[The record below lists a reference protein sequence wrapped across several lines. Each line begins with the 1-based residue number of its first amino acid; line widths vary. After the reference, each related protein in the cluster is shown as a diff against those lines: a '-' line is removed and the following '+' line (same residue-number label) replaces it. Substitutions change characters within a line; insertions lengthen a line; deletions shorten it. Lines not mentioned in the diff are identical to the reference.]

1 MNNLSRLLMSS
12 ALCAV
17 CTMAN
22 AQQVN
27 VSGVIKDATGET
39 VIGASVMVKG
49 TKTGTVTDFDGRF
62 HVECTPGATL
72 VISYIGYQTQ
82 EVKAADGMNV
92 VLQEAANDLNEVV
105 VTGYTTQRKADLTG
119 AISVVS
125 VDDIAK
131 QNENNPIKAL
141 QGRVPGMNI
150 SADGS
155 PSGTATV
162 RIRGIGTLNNNDP
175 LYIVDGIPTKAG
187 MHELNGNDIESI
199 QVLKDAASASIY
211 GSRAANGVII
221 ITTKMVYIPASLDIK
236 NLTPTIAYSEN
247 ATISPASGIATDFT
261 NPVTYTVNNNTANS
275 TYTVTVKQI
284 NKPQALYVGLAQNMS
299 ELNPEEETACKWML
313 ENIPNS
319 LYASFTD
326 IKNGSIDLS
335 ECKVIWWHF
344 HKDGGVDGK
353 SNFEKDA
360 PEALEAIPQLKD
372 FYKNGGSFLFTRY
385 ATNMPGELG
394 IAKNGGVPNNCW
406 GQVEADAETCGGPW
420 DFKMTGHTD
429 HALYQNL
436 VKGDDGNSVYTT
448 DTDYRITN
456 STAQWHIGS
465 DWGGYADY
473 AAWREATGGIDLG
486 YGGDGSIVVWEFP
499 AEGTSGKTL
508 CIGSG
513 CYDWYSVNENY
524 TEKFHK
530 NIAIMTANAFNYLM
544 NK

>member
-1 MNNLSRLLMSS
+1 MKKILFMLMAILALTACSDDNVSDLNLSGSCSITELALDNYDGSIDKTTRTIIVRVPETYDISQMSVTKLS
-12 ALCAV
+12 LSDGAKS
-17 CTMAN
+17 N
-22 AQQVN
+22 VN
-27 VSGVIKDATGET
+27 VNDQLNMSAPQAVHVTNGEVYLDWTIKAQRDEAKITSFKINET
-39 VIGASVMVKG
+39 YVGTINED
-49 TKTGTVTDFDGRF
+49 TKT
-62 HVECTPGATL
+62 
-72 VISYIGYQTQ
+72 I
-82 EVKAADGMNV
+82 
-92 VLQEAANDLNEVV
+92 
-105 VTGYTTQRKADLTG
+105 
-119 AISVVS
+119 
-125 VDDIAK
+125 
-131 QNENNPIKAL
+131 
-141 QGRVPGMNI
+141 
-150 SADGS
+150 
-155 PSGTATV
+155 
-162 RIRGIGTLNNNDP
+162 
-175 LYIVDGIPTKAG
+175 
-187 MHELNGNDIESI
+187 
-199 QVLKDAASASIY
+199 
-211 GSRAANGVII
+211 
-221 ITTKMVYIPASLDIK
+221 MVYVPASLDIK

-261 NPVTYTVNNNTANS
+261 NPVIYTVNNNTASN

-284 NKPQALYVGLAQNMS
+284 DKPQALYVGLAQSMD
-299 ELNPEEETACKWML
+299 ELNSEEKTACNWML
-313 ENIPNS
+313 QNVPNS
-319 LYASFTD
+319 LYASFID

-335 ECKVIWWHF
+335 DCKVIWWHF

-353 SNFEKDA
+353 SNFEKAA
-360 PEALEAIPQLKD
+360 PAALEAIPQLKD

-456 STAQWHIGS
+456 STAQWAIGT
-465 DWGGYADY
+465 DWSVYPNY
-473 AAWREATGGIDLG
+473 ESWRNATGAIDLG
-486 YGGDGSIVVWEFP
+486 YGGDGAIVVWEFP

-530 NIAIMTANAFNYLM
+530 NIAIMTQNAFNYLM
-544 NK
+544 NKK

>member
-1 MNNLSRLLMSS
+1 MLMAILALTACSDDNVSDLNLSGSCSITELALDNYDGSIDKTTRTIIVRVPETYDFSQMSVTKLS
-12 ALCAV
+12 LSDGAKS
-17 CTMAN
+17 N
-22 AQQVN
+22 VN
-27 VSGVIKDATGET
+27 VNDQLNMSAPQAVHVTNGDVYLDWTIKAQRDEAKITSFKINDTYVGTINED
-39 VIGASVMVKG
+39 
-49 TKTGTVTDFDGRF
+49 TKT
-62 HVECTPGATL
+62 
-72 VISYIGYQTQ
+72 I
-82 EVKAADGMNV
+82 
-92 VLQEAANDLNEVV
+92 
-105 VTGYTTQRKADLTG
+105 
-119 AISVVS
+119 
-125 VDDIAK
+125 
-131 QNENNPIKAL
+131 
-141 QGRVPGMNI
+141 
-150 SADGS
+150 
-155 PSGTATV
+155 
-162 RIRGIGTLNNNDP
+162 
-175 LYIVDGIPTKAG
+175 
-187 MHELNGNDIESI
+187 
-199 QVLKDAASASIY
+199 
-211 GSRAANGVII
+211 
-221 ITTKMVYIPASLDIK
+221 MVYVPASLDIK

-247 ATISPASGIATDFT
+247 ATVSPASGIATDFT
-261 NPVTYTVNNNTANS
+261 NPVTYTVNNNTASN

-284 NKPQALYVGLAQNMS
+284 EKPQALYVGLAQSMD
-299 ELNPEEETACKWML
+299 ELNIEEKTACNWML
-313 ENIPNS
+313 QNVPNS

-335 ECKVIWWHF
+335 DCKVIWWHF
-344 HKDGGVDGK
+344 HMDGGVDGK
-353 SNFEKDA
+353 SNFEKAA
-360 PEALEAIPQLKD
+360 PKALEAIPQLKD

>member
-1 MNNLSRLLMSS
+1 MKKILFMLMAILALTACSDDNVSDLNLSGSCSITELALDNYDGAIDKTTRTITVRVPETCDISQMSVTKLS
-12 ALCAV
+12 LSDGAKS
-17 CTMAN
+17 N
-22 AQQVN
+22 VN
-27 VSGVIKDATGET
+27 VNDQLNMSAPQAVHVTNGDVYLYWTIKAQRDEAKITSFKINDTYVGTINED
-39 VIGASVMVKG
+39 
-49 TKTGTVTDFDGRF
+49 TKT
-62 HVECTPGATL
+62 
-72 VISYIGYQTQ
+72 I
-82 EVKAADGMNV
+82 
-92 VLQEAANDLNEVV
+92 
-105 VTGYTTQRKADLTG
+105 
-119 AISVVS
+119 
-125 VDDIAK
+125 
-131 QNENNPIKAL
+131 
-141 QGRVPGMNI
+141 
-150 SADGS
+150 
-155 PSGTATV
+155 
-162 RIRGIGTLNNNDP
+162 
-175 LYIVDGIPTKAG
+175 
-187 MHELNGNDIESI
+187 
-199 QVLKDAASASIY
+199 
-211 GSRAANGVII
+211 
-221 ITTKMVYIPASLDIK
+221 MVYVPASLDIK
-236 NLTPTIAYSEN
+236 KLTPTIAYSEN
-247 ATISPASGIATDFT
+247 ATISPASGIAADFT
-261 NPVTYTVNNNTANS
+261 NPVTYTVNNNTASN

-284 NKPQALYVGLAQNMS
+284 DKPQALYVGLAQSMD
-299 ELNPEEETACKWML
+299 ELNIEEKTACSWML
-313 ENIPNS
+313 QNVPNS

-335 ECKVIWWHF
+335 DCKVIWWHF

-406 GQVEADAETCGGPW
+406 GQVEADAETCNGPW
-420 DFKMTGHTD
+420 DFKMKGHTD

-436 VKGDDGNSVYTT
+436 VKGDDANCVYTT
-448 DTDYRITN
+448 DTGYRITN
-456 STAQWHIGS
+456 SVAQWHIGS

-486 YGGDGSIVVWEFP
+486 YGGDGAIVVWEFP

-530 NIAIMTANAFNYLM
+530 NIAIMTANAFKYLT

>member
-1 MNNLSRLLMSS
+1 MLMAILALTACSDDNVSDLNLSGSCSITELALDNYDGAIDKTTRTITVRVPETYDISRMSVTKLS
-12 ALCAV
+12 LSDGAKS
-17 CTMAN
+17 N
-22 AQQVN
+22 VN
-27 VSGVIKDATGET
+27 VNDQLNMSTPQAVHVTNGDVYLYWTIKAQRDEAKITSFKINDTYVGTINED
-39 VIGASVMVKG
+39 
-49 TKTGTVTDFDGRF
+49 TKT
-62 HVECTPGATL
+62 
-72 VISYIGYQTQ
+72 I
-82 EVKAADGMNV
+82 
-92 VLQEAANDLNEVV
+92 
-105 VTGYTTQRKADLTG
+105 
-119 AISVVS
+119 
-125 VDDIAK
+125 
-131 QNENNPIKAL
+131 
-141 QGRVPGMNI
+141 
-150 SADGS
+150 
-155 PSGTATV
+155 
-162 RIRGIGTLNNNDP
+162 
-175 LYIVDGIPTKAG
+175 
-187 MHELNGNDIESI
+187 
-199 QVLKDAASASIY
+199 
-211 GSRAANGVII
+211 
-221 ITTKMVYIPASLDIK
+221 MVYVPASLDIK
-236 NLTPTIAYSEN
+236 KLTPTIAYSEN
-247 ATISPASGIATDFT
+247 ATISPASGIAADFT
-261 NPVTYTVNNNTANS
+261 NPVTYTVKNNTASN

-284 NKPQALYVGLAQNMS
+284 NKPQALYVGLAQSMD
-299 ELNPEEETACKWML
+299 ELNIEEKTACNWML
-313 ENIPNS
+313 QNVPNS

-335 ECKVIWWHF
+335 DCKVIWWHF

-406 GQVEADAETCGGPW
+406 GQVEADAETCNGPW
-420 DFKMTGHTD
+420 DFKMKGHTD

-436 VKGDDGNSVYTT
+436 VKGDDANCVYTT

-486 YGGDGSIVVWEFP
+486 YGGDGAIVVWEFP

-513 CYDWYSVNENY
+513 CYDWYSVNLNY

-530 NIAIMTANAFNYLM
+530 NIAIMTANAFKYLT

>member
-1 MNNLSRLLMSS
+1 MKKILFMLMAILALTACSDDNVSDLNLSGSCSITELALDNYDGSIDKTTRTIIVRVPETYDISQMSVTKLSLSDGAKSNINVNDQLNMS
-12 ALCAV
+12 APQTVHVTNGDVYLDW
-17 CTMAN
+17 T
-22 AQQVN
+22 
-27 VSGVIKDATGET
+27 IKAKRDEAKITSFKLNDTYVGTINED
-39 VIGASVMVKG
+39 
-49 TKTGTVTDFDGRF
+49 TKT
-62 HVECTPGATL
+62 
-72 VISYIGYQTQ
+72 I
-82 EVKAADGMNV
+82 
-92 VLQEAANDLNEVV
+92 
-105 VTGYTTQRKADLTG
+105 
-119 AISVVS
+119 
-125 VDDIAK
+125 
-131 QNENNPIKAL
+131 
-141 QGRVPGMNI
+141 
-150 SADGS
+150 
-155 PSGTATV
+155 
-162 RIRGIGTLNNNDP
+162 
-175 LYIVDGIPTKAG
+175 
-187 MHELNGNDIESI
+187 
-199 QVLKDAASASIY
+199 
-211 GSRAANGVII
+211 
-221 ITTKMVYIPASLDIK
+221 MVYVPASLDIK

-261 NPVTYTVNNNTANS
+261 NPVPYTVNNNTASN

-284 NKPQALYVGLAQNMS
+284 DKPQALYVGLVQSMD
-299 ELNPEEETACKWML
+299 ELNIEEKTACNWML
-313 ENIPNS
+313 QNIPNS

-335 ECKVIWWHF
+335 DCKVIWWHF

-353 SNFEKDA
+353 SNFEKAA

-406 GQVEADAETCGGPW
+406 GQVEADAETRGSPW

-436 VKGDDGNSVYTT
+436 VKGDDDNCVYTT
-448 DTDYRITN
+448 DKDYRITN
-456 STAQWHIGS
+456 STAQWHIGIGS
-465 DWGGYADY
+465 GWDNGYADY

-486 YGGDGSIVVWEFP
+486 YGGDGAIVVWEFP

-530 NIAIMTANAFNYLM
+530 NIAIMTQNAFNYLM
-544 NK
+544 NKK

>member
-1 MNNLSRLLMSS
+1 MLMAILALTACSDDNVSDLNLSGSCSITELALDNYDGAIDKTTRTITVRVPETYDISQMSVTKLS
-12 ALCAV
+12 LSDGAKS
-17 CTMAN
+17 N
-22 AQQVN
+22 VN
-27 VSGVIKDATGET
+27 VNDQLNMSAPQAVHVTNGDVYLYWTIKAQRDEAKITSFKINDTYVGTINED
-39 VIGASVMVKG
+39 
-49 TKTGTVTDFDGRF
+49 TKT
-62 HVECTPGATL
+62 
-72 VISYIGYQTQ
+72 I
-82 EVKAADGMNV
+82 
-92 VLQEAANDLNEVV
+92 
-105 VTGYTTQRKADLTG
+105 
-119 AISVVS
+119 
-125 VDDIAK
+125 
-131 QNENNPIKAL
+131 
-141 QGRVPGMNI
+141 
-150 SADGS
+150 
-155 PSGTATV
+155 
-162 RIRGIGTLNNNDP
+162 
-175 LYIVDGIPTKAG
+175 
-187 MHELNGNDIESI
+187 
-199 QVLKDAASASIY
+199 
-211 GSRAANGVII
+211 
-221 ITTKMVYIPASLDIK
+221 MVYVPASLDIK
-236 NLTPTIAYSEN
+236 NLTPTITCSEN
-247 ATISPASGIATDFT
+247 ATISPASGIAADFT
-261 NPVTYTVNNNTANS
+261 NPVTYTVNNNTASN

-284 NKPQALYVGLAQNMS
+284 DKPQALYVGLAQSMD
-299 ELNPEEETACKWML
+299 ELNIEEKTACNWML
-313 ENIPNS
+313 QNVPNS

-335 ECKVIWWHF
+335 DCKVIWWHF

-406 GQVEADAETCGGPW
+406 GQVEADAETCNGPW
-420 DFKMTGHTD
+420 DFKMKGHTD

-436 VKGDDGNSVYTT
+436 VKGDDANCVYTT
-448 DTDYRITN
+448 DTGYRITN

-486 YGGDGSIVVWEFP
+486 YGGDGAIVVWEFP

-530 NIAIMTANAFNYLM
+530 NIAIMTANAFNYLT

>member
-1 MNNLSRLLMSS
+1 MLMAILALTACSDDNVSDLNLSGGCSITELTLDNYDGTIDKTTRTITVRVPETYDISHMSVTKLS
-12 ALCAV
+12 LSDGAKS
-17 CTMAN
+17 N
-22 AQQVN
+22 VN
-27 VSGVIKDATGET
+27 K
-39 VIGASVMVKG
+39 
-49 TKTGTVTDFDGRF
+49 
-62 HVECTPGATL
+62 
-72 VISYIGYQTQ
+72 
-82 EVKAADGMNV
+82 
-92 VLQEAANDLNEVV
+92 NDLLNMSVPQAV
-105 VTGYTTQRKADLTG
+105 HVTNGD
-119 AISVVS
+119 VS
-125 VDDIAK
+125 LDWT
-131 QNENNPIKAL
+131 IKA
-141 QGRVPGMNI
+141 QRDEAKITSFKINDTYV
-150 SADGS
+150 
-155 PSGTATV
+155 GTINEDNKT
-162 RIRGIGTLNNNDP
+162 I
-175 LYIVDGIPTKAG
+175 
-187 MHELNGNDIESI
+187 
-199 QVLKDAASASIY
+199 
-211 GSRAANGVII
+211 
-221 ITTKMVYIPASLDIK
+221 MVYVPVSLDIK
-236 NLTPTIAYSEN
+236 SLTPSITYSEN
-247 ATISPASGIATDFT
+247 ATISPASGIVTDFT
-261 NPVTYTVNNNTANS
+261 NPVTYTVSNNTANS
-275 TYTVTVKQI
+275 TYTVTVQQI
-284 NKPQALYVGLAQNMS
+284 DKPQALYVGLAQNMS
-299 ELNPEEETACKWML
+299 ELNPEEQTACKWML

-326 IKNGSIDLS
+326 LKNESIDLS

-353 SNFEKDA
+353 EAFEKAA

-473 AAWREATGGIDLG
+473 AVWREATGGIDLG
-486 YGGDGSIVVWEFP
+486 YGGDGAIVVWEFP

-524 TEKFHK
+524 TEKFHQ
-530 NIAIMTANAFNYLM
+530 NIAIMTQNAFNYLM

>member
-1 MNNLSRLLMSS
+1 MLMAILALTACSDDNVSDLNLSGSCSITELALDNYDGTIDKTTRTITVRVPETCDISQMSVTKLS
-12 ALCAV
+12 LSDGAKS
-17 CTMAN
+17 N
-22 AQQVN
+22 VN
-27 VSGVIKDATGET
+27 VNDQLNMSTPQAVHVTNGDVYLYWTIKAQRDEAKITSFKINDTYVGTINED
-39 VIGASVMVKG
+39 
-49 TKTGTVTDFDGRF
+49 TKT
-62 HVECTPGATL
+62 
-72 VISYIGYQTQ
+72 I
-82 EVKAADGMNV
+82 
-92 VLQEAANDLNEVV
+92 
-105 VTGYTTQRKADLTG
+105 
-119 AISVVS
+119 
-125 VDDIAK
+125 
-131 QNENNPIKAL
+131 
-141 QGRVPGMNI
+141 
-150 SADGS
+150 
-155 PSGTATV
+155 
-162 RIRGIGTLNNNDP
+162 
-175 LYIVDGIPTKAG
+175 
-187 MHELNGNDIESI
+187 
-199 QVLKDAASASIY
+199 
-211 GSRAANGVII
+211 
-221 ITTKMVYIPASLDIK
+221 MVYVPASLDIK

-247 ATISPASGIATDFT
+247 ATIFPASGIATDFT
-261 NPVTYTVNNNTANS
+261 NPVTYTVNNNTASN

-284 NKPQALYVGLAQNMS
+284 DKPQALYVGLAQSMD
-299 ELNPEEETACKWML
+299 ELNIEEKTACNWML
-313 ENIPNS
+313 QNVPNS

-335 ECKVIWWHF
+335 DCKVIWWHF

-353 SNFEKDA
+353 SNFEKAA

-420 DFKMTGHTD
+420 DFKMQGHTD

-436 VKGDDGNSVYTT
+436 VKGDDDNCVYTT
-448 DTDYRITN
+448 DKNYRITN
-456 STAQWHIGS
+456 SVAQWLIGS

-530 NIAIMTANAFNYLM
+530 NIAIMTANAFKYLM

>member
-1 MNNLSRLLMSS
+1 MLMAILALTACSDDNVSDLNLSGSCSITELALDNYGGSIDKTTRTIIVRVPETYDISQMSVTKLNLS
-12 ALCAV
+12 DGAKS
-17 CTMAN
+17 N
-22 AQQVN
+22 VN
-27 VSGVIKDATGET
+27 VNDQLNMSAPQAVHVTNGDVYLDWTIKAQRDEAKITSFKINDTYVGTINEN
-39 VIGASVMVKG
+39 
-49 TKTGTVTDFDGRF
+49 TKT
-62 HVECTPGATL
+62 
-72 VISYIGYQTQ
+72 I
-82 EVKAADGMNV
+82 
-92 VLQEAANDLNEVV
+92 
-105 VTGYTTQRKADLTG
+105 
-119 AISVVS
+119 
-125 VDDIAK
+125 
-131 QNENNPIKAL
+131 
-141 QGRVPGMNI
+141 
-150 SADGS
+150 
-155 PSGTATV
+155 
-162 RIRGIGTLNNNDP
+162 
-175 LYIVDGIPTKAG
+175 
-187 MHELNGNDIESI
+187 
-199 QVLKDAASASIY
+199 
-211 GSRAANGVII
+211 
-221 ITTKMVYIPASLDIK
+221 MVYVPASLDIK

-247 ATISPASGIATDFT
+247 ATISPASGIAADFT
-261 NPVTYTVNNNTANS
+261 NPVTYTVNNNTASN

-284 NKPQALYVGLAQNMS
+284 DKPQALYVGLAQSMD
-299 ELNPEEETACKWML
+299 ELNIEEKTACNWML
-313 ENIPNS
+313 QNVPNS

-335 ECKVIWWHF
+335 DCKVIWWHF

-353 SNFEKDA
+353 SNFEKAA
-360 PEALEAIPQLKD
+360 PEALKAIPQLKD

-436 VKGDDGNSVYTT
+436 VKGDDDNSVYTT

-456 STAQWHIGS
+456 STAQWHIGT

-486 YGGDGSIVVWEFP
+486 YGGDQPIGAIVVWEFP

-530 NIAIMTANAFNYLM
+530 NIAIMTQNAFNYLM

>member
-1 MNNLSRLLMSS
+1 MKKILFMLMAILALTACSDDNVSDLNLSGSCSITELALDNYDGSIDKTTRTIIVRVPETYDISQMSVTKLS
-12 ALCAV
+12 LSDGAKS
-17 CTMAN
+17 N
-22 AQQVN
+22 VN
-27 VSGVIKDATGET
+27 VNDQLNMSAPQTVHVTNGDVYLDWTIKARRDEAKITSFKINDIYVGTINEDSKT
-39 VIGASVMVKG
+39 IMVY
-49 TKTGTVTDFDGRF
+49 V
-62 HVECTPGATL
+62 PATL
-72 VISYIGYQTQ
+72 
-82 EVKAADGMNV
+82 N
-92 VLQEAANDLNEVV
+92 
-105 VTGYTTQRKADLTG
+105 
-119 AISVVS
+119 
-125 VDDIAK
+125 
-131 QNENNPIKAL
+131 IK
-141 QGRVPGMNI
+141 
-150 SADGS
+150 S
-155 PSGTATV
+155 
-162 RIRGIGTLNNNDP
+162 
-175 LYIVDGIPTKAG
+175 
-187 MHELNGNDIESI
+187 
-199 QVLKDAASASIY
+199 
-211 GSRAANGVII
+211 
-221 ITTKMVYIPASLDIK
+221 
-236 NLTPTIAYSEN
+236 LTPTVTYSEN
-247 ATISPASGIATDFT
+247 ASISPASGIVTDFT
-261 NPVTYTVNNNTANS
+261 NPVTYTVSNNTASS
-275 TYTVTVKQI
+275 TYTVTVQQI
-284 NKPQALYVGLAQNMS
+284 NKPQALYVGLALNMA
-299 ELNPEEETACKWML
+299 ELNPEEEAACKWML

-326 IKNGSIDLS
+326 LKNGSIDLS

-353 SNFEKDA
+353 EAFEKAA

-420 DFKMTGHTD
+420 DFKMNGHTD

-436 VKGDDGNSVYTT
+436 VKGDDDNSVYTT
-448 DTDYRITN
+448 DKDYRITN

-486 YGGDGSIVVWEFP
+486 YGGDGAIVVWEFP

-513 CYDWYSVNENY
+513 SYDWYSVNENY

-530 NIAIMTANAFNYLM
+530 NIAIMTANAFNYLT

>member
-1 MNNLSRLLMSS
+1 MKKILFMLMAILALTACSDDNVSDLNLSGSCSITELALDNYDGSIDKTTRTIIVRVPETYDISQMSVTKLNLS
-12 ALCAV
+12 DGAKS
-17 CTMAN
+17 N
-22 AQQVN
+22 VN
-27 VSGVIKDATGET
+27 VNDQLNMSAPQAVHVTNGDVYLDWTIKAQRDEAKITSFKINDTYVGTINEN
-39 VIGASVMVKG
+39 
-49 TKTGTVTDFDGRF
+49 TKT
-62 HVECTPGATL
+62 
-72 VISYIGYQTQ
+72 I
-82 EVKAADGMNV
+82 
-92 VLQEAANDLNEVV
+92 
-105 VTGYTTQRKADLTG
+105 
-119 AISVVS
+119 
-125 VDDIAK
+125 
-131 QNENNPIKAL
+131 
-141 QGRVPGMNI
+141 
-150 SADGS
+150 
-155 PSGTATV
+155 
-162 RIRGIGTLNNNDP
+162 
-175 LYIVDGIPTKAG
+175 
-187 MHELNGNDIESI
+187 
-199 QVLKDAASASIY
+199 
-211 GSRAANGVII
+211 
-221 ITTKMVYIPASLDIK
+221 MVYVPASLDIK

-247 ATISPASGIATDFT
+247 ATISPASGIAADFT
-261 NPVTYTVNNNTANS
+261 NPVTYTVNNNTASN

-284 NKPQALYVGLAQNMS
+284 DKPQALYVGLAQSMD
-299 ELNPEEETACKWML
+299 ELNIEEKTACNWML
-313 ENIPNS
+313 QNVPNS

-335 ECKVIWWHF
+335 DCKVIWWHF

-353 SNFEKDA
+353 SNFEKAA

-420 DFKMTGHTD
+420 DFKMKGHTD

-436 VKGDDGNSVYTT
+436 VKGDDDNSVYTT
-448 DTDYRITN
+448 DKDYRITN

-513 CYDWYSVNENY
+513 SYDWYSVNENY

-530 NIAIMTANAFNYLM
+530 NIAIMTQNAFNYLM

>member
-1 MNNLSRLLMSS
+1 MKKILFMLMAVLALTACSDDNVSDLNLKGNCSITELALDNYDGSIDKTTRTITVRVPETYDISQMNVTKLSLSDGAKS
-12 ALCAV
+12 
-17 CTMAN
+17 N
-22 AQQVN
+22 VN
-27 VSGVIKDATGET
+27 VNDKLNMSAPQGIH
-39 VIGASVMVKG
+39 
-49 TKTGTVTDFDGRF
+49 VTNGDVFLDW
-62 HVECTPGATL
+62 T
-72 VISYIGYQTQ
+72 
-82 EVKAADGMNV
+82 
-92 VLQEAANDLNEVV
+92 
-105 VTGYTTQRKADLTG
+105 
-119 AISVVS
+119 
-125 VDDIAK
+125 
-131 QNENNPIKAL
+131 IKA
-141 QGRVPGMNI
+141 QRDEAKITSFKINDTYV
-150 SADGS
+150 
-155 PSGTATV
+155 GT
-162 RIRGIGTLNNNDP
+162 IN
-175 LYIVDGIPTKAG
+175 
-187 MHELNGNDIESI
+187 E
-199 QVLKDAASASIY
+199 ASKTI
-211 GSRAANGVII
+211 
-221 ITTKMVYIPASLDIK
+221 MVYVPASLDIK

-261 NPVTYTVNNNTANS
+261 NPVTYTVSNNTANS
-275 TYTVTVKQI
+275 TYTVTVQQI
-284 NKPQALYVGLAQNMS
+284 DKPQALYVGLAQSMG
-299 ELNPEEETACKWML
+299 ELNPEEQTACKWML
-313 ENIPNS
+313 ENVPNS

-326 IKNGSIDLS
+326 LKNGSIDLS
-335 ECKVIWWHF
+335 DCKVIWWHF

-353 SNFEKDA
+353 SAFEKAA
-360 PEALEAIPQLKD
+360 PEALEALPQLKD

-436 VKGDDGNSVYTT
+436 VKGDDNNSVYTT
-448 DTDYRITN
+448 DKDYRITN
-456 STAQWHIGS
+456 STAQWHIGT

-486 YGGDGSIVVWEFP
+486 YGGDGAIVVWEFP

-530 NIAIMTANAFNYLM
+530 NIATMTLNAFNYLM

>member
-1 MNNLSRLLMSS
+1 MKKILFMLMAILALTACSDDNVSDLNLSGSCSITELALDNYDGTIDKTTRTITVRVPETYNISQMSVTKLS
-12 ALCAV
+12 LSDGAKS
-17 CTMAN
+17 N
-22 AQQVN
+22 VN
-27 VSGVIKDATGET
+27 VNDQLNMSAPQAVHVTNGDVYLYWTIKVQRDEAKITSFKINDTYVGTINED
-39 VIGASVMVKG
+39 
-49 TKTGTVTDFDGRF
+49 TKT
-62 HVECTPGATL
+62 
-72 VISYIGYQTQ
+72 I
-82 EVKAADGMNV
+82 
-92 VLQEAANDLNEVV
+92 
-105 VTGYTTQRKADLTG
+105 
-119 AISVVS
+119 
-125 VDDIAK
+125 
-131 QNENNPIKAL
+131 
-141 QGRVPGMNI
+141 
-150 SADGS
+150 
-155 PSGTATV
+155 
-162 RIRGIGTLNNNDP
+162 
-175 LYIVDGIPTKAG
+175 
-187 MHELNGNDIESI
+187 
-199 QVLKDAASASIY
+199 
-211 GSRAANGVII
+211 
-221 ITTKMVYIPASLDIK
+221 MVYVPASLDIK

-247 ATISPASGIATDFT
+247 ATISPASGIAADFT
-261 NPVTYTVNNNTANS
+261 NPVTYTVNNNTASN

-284 NKPQALYVGLAQNMS
+284 DKPQALYVGLAQSMD
-299 ELNPEEETACKWML
+299 ELNIEEKTACNWML
-313 ENIPNS
+313 QNVPNS

-335 ECKVIWWHF
+335 DCKVIWWHF

-406 GQVEADAETCGGPW
+406 GQVEADAETCNGPW
-420 DFKMTGHTD
+420 DFKMNGHTD

-436 VKGDDGNSVYTT
+436 VKGDDANCVYTT

-486 YGGDGSIVVWEFP
+486 YGGDGAIVVWEFP

-530 NIAIMTANAFNYLM
+530 NIAIMTANAFNYLT

>member
-1 MNNLSRLLMSS
+1 MKKILFMLMAILALTACSDDNVSDLNLSGSCSITELALDNYDGSIDKTTRTIIVRVPETYDISQMSVTKLS
-12 ALCAV
+12 LSDGAKS
-17 CTMAN
+17 N
-22 AQQVN
+22 VN
-27 VSGVIKDATGET
+27 VNDQLNMSAPQAVHVTNGEVYLDWTIKAQRDEAKITSFKLNDTYVGTINED
-39 VIGASVMVKG
+39 
-49 TKTGTVTDFDGRF
+49 TKT
-62 HVECTPGATL
+62 
-72 VISYIGYQTQ
+72 I
-82 EVKAADGMNV
+82 
-92 VLQEAANDLNEVV
+92 
-105 VTGYTTQRKADLTG
+105 
-119 AISVVS
+119 
-125 VDDIAK
+125 
-131 QNENNPIKAL
+131 
-141 QGRVPGMNI
+141 
-150 SADGS
+150 
-155 PSGTATV
+155 
-162 RIRGIGTLNNNDP
+162 
-175 LYIVDGIPTKAG
+175 
-187 MHELNGNDIESI
+187 
-199 QVLKDAASASIY
+199 
-211 GSRAANGVII
+211 
-221 ITTKMVYIPASLDIK
+221 MVYVPASLDIK

-261 NPVTYTVNNNTANS
+261 NPVTYTVNNNTASN

-284 NKPQALYVGLAQNMS
+284 NKPQALYVGLAQSMD
-299 ELNPEEETACKWML
+299 ELNNEEKTACNWML
-313 ENIPNS
+313 QNVPNS

-335 ECKVIWWHF
+335 DCKVIWWHF

-353 SNFEKDA
+353 SNFEKAA
-360 PEALEAIPQLKD
+360 PAALEAIPQLKD

-456 STAQWHIGS
+456 STAQWAIGT
-465 DWGGYADY
+465 DWSVYPNY
-473 AAWREATGGIDLG
+473 ESWRNATGAIDLG
-486 YGGDGSIVVWEFP
+486 YGGDGAIVVWEFP

-530 NIAIMTANAFNYLM
+530 NIAIMTQNAFNYLM
-544 NK
+544 NKK

>member
-1 MNNLSRLLMSS
+1 MLMAILALTACSDDNVSDLNLSGSCSITELALDNYDGAIDKTTRTITVRVPETYDISRMSVTKLS
-12 ALCAV
+12 LSDGAKS
-17 CTMAN
+17 N
-22 AQQVN
+22 VN
-27 VSGVIKDATGET
+27 VKDQLNMSTPQA
-39 VIGASVMVKG
+39 VH
-49 TKTGTVTDFDGRF
+49 VTNGD
-62 HVECTPGATL
+62 VYLYWT
-72 VISYIGYQTQ
+72 
-82 EVKAADGMNV
+82 
-92 VLQEAANDLNEVV
+92 
-105 VTGYTTQRKADLTG
+105 
-119 AISVVS
+119 
-125 VDDIAK
+125 
-131 QNENNPIKAL
+131 IKA
-141 QGRVPGMNI
+141 QKDEAKITSFKINDTYVGTINEDTKNI
-150 SADGS
+150 
-155 PSGTATV
+155 
-162 RIRGIGTLNNNDP
+162 
-175 LYIVDGIPTKAG
+175 
-187 MHELNGNDIESI
+187 
-199 QVLKDAASASIY
+199 
-211 GSRAANGVII
+211 
-221 ITTKMVYIPASLDIK
+221 MVYVPASLDIK
-236 NLTPTIAYSEN
+236 KLTPTIAYSEN
-247 ATISPASGIATDFT
+247 ATISPASGIAADFT
-261 NPVTYTVNNNTANS
+261 NPVTYTVTNNTASN

-284 NKPQALYVGLAQNMS
+284 NKPQALYVGLAQSMD
-299 ELNPEEETACKWML
+299 ELNIEEKTACNWML
-313 ENIPNS
+313 QNVPNS

-335 ECKVIWWHF
+335 DCKVIWWHF

-353 SNFEKDA
+353 SNFEKAA

-406 GQVEADAETCGGPW
+406 GQVEADAETCNGPW
-420 DFKMTGHTD
+420 DFKMNGHTD

-436 VKGDDGNSVYTT
+436 VKGDDANCVYTT
-448 DTDYRITN
+448 DTGYRITN

-486 YGGDGSIVVWEFP
+486 YGSDGAIVVWEFP

-530 NIAIMTANAFNYLM
+530 NIAIMTANAFKYLT

>member
-1 MNNLSRLLMSS
+1 MLMAILALTACSDDNVSDLNLSGSCSITELALDNYDGSIDKTTRTIIVRVPETYDISQMSVTKLS
-12 ALCAV
+12 LSDGAKS
-17 CTMAN
+17 N
-22 AQQVN
+22 VN
-27 VSGVIKDATGET
+27 VNDQLNMSAPQAVHVTNGEVYLDWTIKAQRDEAKITSFKLNDTYVGTINED
-39 VIGASVMVKG
+39 
-49 TKTGTVTDFDGRF
+49 TKT
-62 HVECTPGATL
+62 
-72 VISYIGYQTQ
+72 I
-82 EVKAADGMNV
+82 
-92 VLQEAANDLNEVV
+92 
-105 VTGYTTQRKADLTG
+105 
-119 AISVVS
+119 
-125 VDDIAK
+125 
-131 QNENNPIKAL
+131 
-141 QGRVPGMNI
+141 
-150 SADGS
+150 
-155 PSGTATV
+155 
-162 RIRGIGTLNNNDP
+162 
-175 LYIVDGIPTKAG
+175 
-187 MHELNGNDIESI
+187 
-199 QVLKDAASASIY
+199 
-211 GSRAANGVII
+211 
-221 ITTKMVYIPASLDIK
+221 MVYVPASLDIK

-261 NPVTYTVNNNTANS
+261 NPVTYTVNNNTASN

-284 NKPQALYVGLAQNMS
+284 DKPQALYVGLAQSMD
-299 ELNPEEETACKWML
+299 ELNIEEKTACNWML
-313 ENIPNS
+313 QNVPNS
-319 LYASFTD
+319 LYASFID

-335 ECKVIWWHF
+335 DCKVIWWHF

-353 SNFEKDA
+353 SNFEKAA
-360 PEALEAIPQLKD
+360 PAALEAIPQLKD

-456 STAQWHIGS
+456 STAQWAIGT
-465 DWGGYADY
+465 DWSVYPNY
-473 AAWREATGGIDLG
+473 ESWRNATGAIDLG
-486 YGGDGSIVVWEFP
+486 YGGDGAIVVWEFP

-530 NIAIMTANAFNYLM
+530 NIAIMTQNAFNYLM
-544 NK
+544 NKK

>member
-1 MNNLSRLLMSS
+1 MKKILFMLMAILALTACSDDNVSDLNLSGGCSITELTLDNYDGTIDKTTRTITVRVPETYDISQMSVTKLS
-12 ALCAV
+12 LSDGAKS
-17 CTMAN
+17 N
-22 AQQVN
+22 VN
-27 VSGVIKDATGET
+27 VNDQLNMSAPQAVHVTNGDVYLYWTIKVQRDEAKITSFKINDTYVGTINED
-39 VIGASVMVKG
+39 
-49 TKTGTVTDFDGRF
+49 TKT
-62 HVECTPGATL
+62 
-72 VISYIGYQTQ
+72 I
-82 EVKAADGMNV
+82 
-92 VLQEAANDLNEVV
+92 
-105 VTGYTTQRKADLTG
+105 
-119 AISVVS
+119 
-125 VDDIAK
+125 
-131 QNENNPIKAL
+131 
-141 QGRVPGMNI
+141 
-150 SADGS
+150 
-155 PSGTATV
+155 
-162 RIRGIGTLNNNDP
+162 
-175 LYIVDGIPTKAG
+175 
-187 MHELNGNDIESI
+187 
-199 QVLKDAASASIY
+199 
-211 GSRAANGVII
+211 
-221 ITTKMVYIPASLDIK
+221 MVYVPASLDIK

-247 ATISPASGIATDFT
+247 ATISPASGIAADFT
-261 NPVTYTVNNNTANS
+261 NPVTYTVSNNTANS
-275 TYTVTVKQI
+275 TYTVTVQQI
-284 NKPQALYVGLAQNMS
+284 DKPQALYVGLAQNMS
-299 ELNPEEETACKWML
+299 ELNPEEQTACKWML

-326 IKNGSIDLS
+326 LKNGSIDLS

-353 SNFEKDA
+353 EAFEKAA

-406 GQVEADAETCGGPW
+406 GQVEADAETCNGPW
-420 DFKMTGHTD
+420 DFKMKGHTD

-436 VKGDDGNSVYTT
+436 VKGDDANCVYTT
-448 DTDYRITN
+448 DTNYRITN
-456 STAQWHIGS
+456 SVAQWHIGS

-486 YGGDGSIVVWEFP
+486 YGGDGAIVVWEFP

-530 NIAIMTANAFNYLM
+530 NIAIMTANAFNYLT

>member
-1 MNNLSRLLMSS
+1 MKKILFMLMAILALTACSDDNVSDLNLSGSCSITELALDNYDGTIDKTTRTITVRVPETCDISQMSVTKLS
-12 ALCAV
+12 LSDGAKS
-17 CTMAN
+17 N
-22 AQQVN
+22 VN
-27 VSGVIKDATGET
+27 VNDQLNMSTPQAVHVTNGDVYLYWTIKAQRDEAKITSFKINDTYVGTINED
-39 VIGASVMVKG
+39 
-49 TKTGTVTDFDGRF
+49 TKT
-62 HVECTPGATL
+62 
-72 VISYIGYQTQ
+72 I
-82 EVKAADGMNV
+82 
-92 VLQEAANDLNEVV
+92 
-105 VTGYTTQRKADLTG
+105 
-119 AISVVS
+119 
-125 VDDIAK
+125 
-131 QNENNPIKAL
+131 
-141 QGRVPGMNI
+141 
-150 SADGS
+150 
-155 PSGTATV
+155 
-162 RIRGIGTLNNNDP
+162 
-175 LYIVDGIPTKAG
+175 
-187 MHELNGNDIESI
+187 
-199 QVLKDAASASIY
+199 
-211 GSRAANGVII
+211 
-221 ITTKMVYIPASLDIK
+221 MVYVPASLDIK

-247 ATISPASGIATDFT
+247 ATIFPASGIATDFT
-261 NPVTYTVNNNTANS
+261 NPVTYTVNNNTASN

-284 NKPQALYVGLAQNMS
+284 DKPQALYVGLAQSMD
-299 ELNPEEETACKWML
+299 ELNIEEKTACNWML
-313 ENIPNS
+313 QNVPNS

-335 ECKVIWWHF
+335 DCKVIWWHF

-353 SNFEKDA
+353 SNFEKAA

-406 GQVEADAETCGGPW
+406 GQVEADAETCNGPW
-420 DFKMTGHTD
+420 EFKMKGHTD

-436 VKGDDGNSVYTT
+436 VKGDDANCVYTT
-448 DTDYRITN
+448 DTGYRITN
-456 STAQWHIGS
+456 STVQWHIGS

-486 YGGDGSIVVWEFP
+486 YGGDGAIVVWEFP